1 MPFTSG
7 DDVYPDVCAR
17 DMSRYRRTSATIAS
31 TIHTVCILYQPSEK
45 KTIDELQ
52 EMVAVP
58 VRLSKSPRREK
69 KWRVV
74 FPNGKHVDFGSKP
87 YQDYLTHMNPL
98 RMHAYLQRHS
108 RHENWKKSGM
118 YTAGFWSRWLLWSVP
133 TMSGAK
139 SLILRKFGLRV
150 V

>member
-1 MPFTSG
+1 M
-7 DDVYPDVCAR
+7 
-17 DMSRYRRTSATIAS
+17 
-31 TIHTVCILYQPSEK
+31 
-45 KTIDELQ
+45 
-52 EMVAVP
+52 AVS

-69 KWRVV
+69 KWRVN
-74 FPNGKHVDFGSKP
+74 FPNGKHVDFGATGYSDFTIHKTP
-87 YQDYLTHMNPL
+87 Q
-98 RMHAYLQRHS
+98 RMHKYVFRHQK
-108 RHENWKKSGM
+108 HENWKKSGM

>member
-1 MPFTSG
+1 MPFIT
-7 DDVYPDVCAR
+7 DDDDEVYPEVLIT
-17 DMSRYRRTSATIAS
+17 RYRSTRATMAI
-31 TIHTVCILYQPSEK
+31 TIHTVCILYQSSEK
-45 KTIDELQ
+45 KTTDELQ

-74 FPNGKHVDFGSKP
+74 FPNGKHVDFGAAGAS
-87 YQDYLTHMNPL
+87 DLLRHGDLLRRNRYLF
-98 RMHAYLQRHS
+98 RH
-108 RHENWKKSGM
+108 RKHENWKKSGM